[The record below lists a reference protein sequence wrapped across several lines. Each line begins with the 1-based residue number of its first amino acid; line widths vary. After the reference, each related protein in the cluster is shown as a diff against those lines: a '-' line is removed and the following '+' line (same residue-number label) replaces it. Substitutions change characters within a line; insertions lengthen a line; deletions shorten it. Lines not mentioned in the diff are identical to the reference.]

1 MANSAR
7 RRVLIVDDELLALAL
22 PVRDSTPKE
31 GALIPRRQG
40 RLLSRSGLP
49 EERVD
54 QRRPAARATAIRAA
68 FHEDRVLD
76 PSQEGFDL
84 VRGYARL
91 RRDAVDA
98 ERPSGN

>member
-1 MANSAR
+1 MSR
-7 RRVLIVDDELLALAL
+7 RRHDVNVLDKPLAKFERRLPALAL

-84 VRGYARL
+84 VRG
-91 RRDAVDA
+91 
-98 ERPSGN
+98 